1 MSIKEVEGVW
11 KIEVRLKS
19 KSVLGIFKLIF
30 KCDLLLEGSDEFV
43 FVVTF
48 ERRVSSSRA
57 A

>member
-1 MSIKEVEGVW
+1 VSIKEVEGVW